1 MKDLLTDFKTS
12 AESVNYEARV
22 HWISYVIPVFFIII
36 GSVGVLYFLLLG
48 YKFMLGFIGII
59 SLFLIFLFIKG
70 IIRVIWNKNT
80 KIYVTDNYLSFTTGI
95 LGKTRSDL
103 SLNKLEGMYLQQG
116 FLGKMLNF
124 GSLIVTTGGMTHSY
138 FIENPM
144 ELRNVLLHSQ
154 KQSDLKE

>member
-12 AESVNYEARV
+12 SESINYEARV
-22 HWISYVIPVFFIII
+22 HWISYVIPVFFTII

-70 IIRVIWNKNT
+70 IIKIIRNKNT
-80 KIYVTDNYLSFTTGI
+80 KIYVTDNHLSFTTGI
-95 LGKTRSDL
+95 IGKTLSDL
-103 SLNKLEGMYLQQG
+103 SLNKLEGMQLQQS
-116 FLGKMLNF
+116 FLGKTLNF
-124 GSLIVTTGGMTHSY
+124 GTLVVTNGGMTHSY

-144 ELRNVLLHSQ
+144 KLRNALIHSQ
-154 KQSDLKE
+154 KAV

>member
-12 AESVNYEARV
+12 SESINYEARV
-22 HWISYVIPVFFIII
+22 HWISYVIPVFFTVI

-48 YKFMLGFIGII
+48 YKFMLGFMGII

-70 IIRVIWNKNT
+70 IIAIIRNKNT
-80 KIYVTDNYLSFTTGI
+80 KIYVTDYHLSFTTGI
-95 LGKTRSDL
+95 FGKTRSDL
-103 SLNKLEGMYLQQG
+103 SLNKLEGMHLQQSL
-116 FLGKMLNF
+116 LGKTLNF
-124 GSLIVTTGGMTHSY
+124 GSLIVTTGGMNHSY

-154 KQSDLKE
+154 KQSD

>member
-12 AESVNYEARV
+12 AESVNYEAKV
-22 HWISYVIPVFFIII
+22 HWISYVIPVFFIVI

-70 IIRVIWNKNT
+70 IIAVIRNKNT
-80 KIYVTDNYLSFTTGI
+80 KIYVTDNHLSFTTGI

-103 SLNKLEGMYLQQG
+103 SLIKLEGMHLQQS
-116 FLGKMLNF
+116 FLGKTLNF

-154 KQSDLKE
+154 KRSD

>member
-12 AESVNYEARV
+12 TESVNYEAQV
-22 HWISYVIPVFFIII
+22 HWISYVIPVFFIVI

-70 IIRVIWNKNT
+70 IIAVIRNKNT
-80 KIYVTDNYLSFTTGI
+80 KIYVTDNHLSFTTGI

-103 SLNKLEGMYLQQG
+103 SLIKLEGMQLHQS
-116 FLGKMLNF
+116 FLGKTLNF

-138 FIENPM
+138 FIANPM

-154 KQSDLKE
+154 KRSD

>member
-12 AESVNYEARV
+12 SESVNYEARV
-22 HWISYVIPVFFIII
+22 HWISYVIPVFFTII
-36 GSVGVLYFLLLG
+36 GSMGVLYFLLLG
-48 YKFMLGFIGII
+48 YKFMLGFMGII

-70 IIRVIWNKNT
+70 IIAVIRNKNT
-80 KIYVTDNYLSFTTGI
+80 KIYVTDSHLSFTTGI

-103 SLNKLEGMYLQQG
+103 SLNKLEGMHLQQS
-116 FLGKMLNF
+116 FLGKTLNF
-124 GSLIVTTGGMTHSY
+124 GTLVVTTGGMTHSY

-154 KQSDLKE
+154 KRSD